1 MGKVQLEDSPPLSSH
16 QLDQLETTWSCLF
29 GLGQGQSVSAIIG
42 GRPVPIYC
50 PEASTV
56 LLAMI
61 WAIVNPEVVAP
72 MNNDPSTNYPN
83 VLLDYG

>member
-1 MGKVQLEDSPPLSSH
+1 M
-16 QLDQLETTWSCLF
+16 
-29 GLGQGQSVSAIIG
+29 
-42 GRPVPIYC
+42 PIYC

-61 WAIVNPEVVAP
+61 WAIVNPEVVAQ

-83 VLLDYG
+83 VLLDYGLIANL